1 MKRGKDQSLQSQNVV
16 HKISCCDCD
25 ISYVGQ
31 TERQLKTR
39 VHEHISDISIGGTNL
54 YQ

>member
-31 TERQLKTR
+31 TETIKNES
-39 VHEHISDISIGGTNL
+39 EHISDILIGGTNL